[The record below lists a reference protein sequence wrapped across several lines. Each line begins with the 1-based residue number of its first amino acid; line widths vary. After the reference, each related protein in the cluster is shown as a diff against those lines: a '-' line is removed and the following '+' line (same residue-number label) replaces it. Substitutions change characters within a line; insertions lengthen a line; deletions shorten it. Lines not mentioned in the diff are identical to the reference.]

1 MLVPM
6 HRVFQNPDRQAG
18 KHTPHF
24 LSSAAR
30 HHNAI
35 LRKGKKKEKKGK
47 RKGEEE
53 EEEGKSPGWSES
65 PFRSPSHRNIYEA
78 DGPIRC
84 LPSCRTWDLL
94 RRMKP
99 TNERTL

>member
-35 LRKGKKKEKKGK
+35 LRKGKKRKKKEKGKEKKK
-47 RKGEEE
+47 K
-53 EEEGKSPGWSES
+53 KKKES
-65 PFRSPSHRNIYEA
+65 HQVGANLPSDRHRTVIFTRLMGQFA
-78 DGPIRC
+78 VC
-84 LPSCRTWDLL
+84 LPVGRGTCYD
-94 RRMKP
+94 
-99 TNERTL
+99 E

>member
-35 LRKGKKKEKKGK
+35 LRKGKKGKK
-47 RKGEEE
+47 RKKE
-53 EEEGKSPGWSES
+53 
-65 PFRSPSHRNIYEA
+65 
-78 DGPIRC
+78 
-84 LPSCRTWDLL
+84 
-94 RRMKP
+94 RRRRRRRRRRKV
-99 TNERTL
+99 TRLERISLQIAIAP